1 MRWLM
6 VLLLSIISI
15 LFLFKG
21 IELWSAIDHVDGDG
35 IEISFIG
42 LSISERV
49 LNESIPGYALGF
61 TISSIIPILVAINI
75 ALNAKSRKRIDTKNI

>member
-21 IELWSAIDHVDGDG
+21 IELWTAIDRIDGDG
-35 IEISFIG
+35 IGISFIG

-75 ALNAKSRKRIDTKNI
+75 ALKEKSKKRIDTKNI

>member
-35 IEISFIG
+35 IGISFIG

>member
-35 IEISFIG
+35 IGISFIG

-75 ALNAKSRKRIDTKNI
+75 ALKAKSRKRIDTKNI

>member
-35 IEISFIG
+35 IGISFIG

-75 ALNAKSRKRIDTKNI
+75 ALKEKSRNKIDTKNI

>member
-35 IEISFIG
+35 IGISFIG
-42 LSISERV
+42 LSISKRV

>member
-35 IEISFIG
+35 IGISFVG

-75 ALNAKSRKRIDTKNI
+75 ALKAKSRKKIDIKNI

>member
-21 IELWSAIDHVDGDG
+21 IELWSAIGHVDGDG
-35 IEISFIG
+35 IGISFMG

-61 TISSIIPILVAINI
+61 TISSIIPILVAISI

>member
-35 IEISFIG
+35 IGISFIG

-75 ALNAKSRKRIDTKNI
+75 ALNAKSRKRIDSKNI

>member
-1 MRWLM
+1 MRWLI

-21 IELWSAIDHVDGDG
+21 IELWSAIDHVDGEG
-35 IEISFIG
+35 IGISFVG

-75 ALNAKSRKRIDTKNI
+75 ALKAKSRKKIDIKNI

>member
-6 VLLLSIISI
+6 VLLRSIISI

-35 IEISFIG
+35 IGISFVG

-75 ALNAKSRKRIDTKNI
+75 ALKAKSRKKIDIKNI